1 MSVRPAILAS
11 LALGLVVA
19 PTSRRAPV
27 TTRYRI
33 DTKSQSTID
42 LSAFGQPPQEQDVGL
57 VSWVAVTLT
66 DTTGGKVLH
75 VVVDSLK
82 YDGTIP
88 IEAAALD
95 SVKGATLHGLVDPSG
110 RIKDLTANPSG
121 SLVLAQIH
129 GVMNGFFPRLKT
141 GVKAGDTWTDTNEVA
156 NTTGGANTKIKVQ
169 TSYTAGGNEMMSG
182 VRAIKITSTYTSTV
196 TGTMENPMSGTMEV
210 EGTGT
215 GAGSYYIG
223 PDGRYLGG
231 SSTTNVDQKLKM
243 AMAPAPIPVKT
254 VQTLTVTLIP

>member
-1 MSVRPAILAS
+1 M
-11 LALGLVVA
+11 VVA
-19 PTSRRAPV
+19 PASRRSSV
-27 TTRYRI
+27 TTKYRI

-42 LSAFGQPPQEQDVGL
+42 LSAFGQPAQEQNVGL
-57 VSWVAVTLT
+57 ISWVAVTLT
-66 DTTGGKVLH
+66 DTTGGRVLN

-82 YDGTIP
+82 YDGTVP

-95 SVKGATLHGLVDPSG
+95 SVKGATLHGLVEPSG
-110 RIKDLTANPSG
+110 RIKDLTANPRG

-129 GVMNGFFPRLKT
+129 GVMNGFFPRMKDR
-141 GVKAGDTWTDTNEVA
+141 VKAGESWTDTTEVA
-156 NTTGGANTKIKVQ
+156 NTTGGANTKIKMQ
-169 TSYTAGGNEMMSG
+169 TSYAASGSEMVSG
-182 VRAIKITSTYTSTV
+182 VRATKITSTYTSTV

-215 GAGSYYIG
+215 GTGTYYVG

>member
-11 LALGLVVA
+11 LALGVIVA
-19 PTSRRAPV
+19 PTRRAAV
-27 TTRYRI
+27 TTKYRI
-33 DTKSQSTID
+33 ETKSQSTID
-42 LSAFGQPPQEQDVGL
+42 LTAFGQAPQEQNVGL
-57 VSWVAVTLT
+57 VAWVAVTLS
-66 DTTGGKVLH
+66 DTTGGRVLH

-88 IEAAALD
+88 VEAAALD
-95 SVKGATLHGLVDPSG
+95 SVKGATLHGLVEPSG
-110 RIKDLTANPSG
+110 RIKNLTANPTT

-141 GVKAGDTWTDTNEVA
+141 GLKGGDSWTDTSEVA
-156 NTTGGANTKIKVQ
+156 NTTGGANTKIKMQ
-169 TSYTAGGNEMMSG
+169 TSYTAGGSEMVAG
-182 VRAIKITSTYTSTV
+182 VRATKITSSYTSTV
-196 TGTMENPMSGTMEV
+196 TGTMENPMAGTMEV

-215 GAGSYYIG
+215 GTGSYYVG

-231 SSTTNVDQKLKM
+231 TSTTNVDQKLKM

-254 VQTLTVTLIP
+254 VQTLTVTIIQ